1 MMSGKMFLVLLLVA
15 VVAYTQAA
23 SIPEG
28 ELSL

>member
-1 MMSGKMFLVLLLVA
+1 MSGKMFLVLLLVA
-15 VVAYTQAA
+15 IVAHTQAA